1 MIETVQKEWKA
12 KIAVVFF
19 IGLSLWWVLNNFVI
33 GNSNISYDS
42 FVDFGEFYGYM
53 ALLGGVWGVMIAQ
66 KWGGFK
72 SVMGKAVMMF
82 SLGLFAQEFGQLFYA
97 WYNNIYKVAGPY
109 PSIGDIGYFGSVL
122 LYIFGVVF
130 LAQAAGVKIRPKL
143 FLTNLRAIIIPIAM
157 LSVGYFLFLKGY
169 EFDWHN
175 PIKIFLDFGYPFGQ
189 AIYIS
194 LAILTYLL
202 SRGVLGGI
210 MKSKILFLL
219 FALVIQFLADYTFL
233 YQSSNGTWEVGGLN
247 DYIYLLAYFSMT
259 LALIQFESAYKRLMH
274 E

>member
-12 KIAVVFF
+12 KIAVILFVL
-19 IGLSLWWVLNNFVI
+19 LSIWWVVNNLII
-33 GNSNISYDS
+33 GNSSIAYNT
-42 FVDFGEFYGYM
+42 FFDFGEFYGYM
-53 ALLGGVWGVMIAQ
+53 ALLGGTWGVLIAQ

-72 SVMGKAVMMF
+72 SVMGKAMMMF

-97 WYNNIYKVAGPY
+97 WYNNIYNVAGPY

-122 LYIFGVVF
+122 LYITGVVY
-130 LAQAAGVKIRPKL
+130 LARAAGVKIRLKL
-143 FLTNLRAIIIPIAM
+143 FMTNPLALIIPIGM
-157 LSVGYFLFLKGY
+157 LSIGYFLFLKGY
-169 EFDWHN
+169 EFDWSN
-175 PIKIFLDFGYPFGQ
+175 PVKIFLDFGYPFGQ

-210 MKSKILFLL
+210 MKNKILFLL
-219 FALVIQFLADYTFL
+219 FALMVQFLADYTFL
-233 YQSSNGTWEVGGLN
+233 YQSSNGSWEVGGTN
-247 DYIYLLAYFSMT
+247 DFIYLAAYFSMT
-259 LALIQFESAYKRLMH
+259 LALIQFESVYKKLMH

>member
-12 KIAVVFF
+12 KIAVGLFL
-19 IGLSLWWVLNNFVI
+19 ILSLWWVVNNFII

-122 LYIFGVVF
+122 LYIAGVIF

-143 FLTNLRAIIIPIAM
+143 FFSNIQAVIIPLAM
-157 LSVGYFLFLKGY
+157 LSIGYFLFLKKY
-169 EFDWHN
+169 EFDWGN
-175 PIKIFLDFGYPFGQ
+175 PLKIFLDFGYPFGQ

-194 LAILTYLL
+194 LAILTYIL

-210 MKSKILFLL
+210 MKNRILFLL
-219 FALVIQFLADYTFL
+219 FALVVQFLADYTFL
-233 YQSSNGTWEVGGLN
+233 YQSSHGTWEVGGSN
-247 DYIYLLAYFSMT
+247 DYIYFVAYFSMT
-259 LALIQFESAYKRLMH
+259 LALIQFESAYKKLMH